1 MPRRVSRR
9 QFVQSSGLAAGAFAL
24 WGLPKS
30 VFGANERLNVACI
43 GVGNQGKYDLENVKH
58 ENIVAMADI
67 DEKFLAAASEHAPK
81 AKKFADYR
89 KMLGEMGKE
98 IDAVVVATPDHSH
111 AYAALMAMNMGKHC
125 YCEKPL
131 AHNVHEVRL
140 MRQAAKQNNL
150 VTQMGTQIH
159 AGENY
164 RRVVEL
170 IKAGAIGP
178 VKETHHWVDGYYS
191 GGDRPK
197 EKQSAPGH
205 VNWDLWLGPAPHRDY
220 HGGLHPFSWR
230 GWWDFGGGKF
240 SDMAC
245 HHMDI
250 AYWALDLVLPESVEA
265 EGPPDHP
272 ESAPKWQ
279 IVKFRYPARG
289 AQPPVHVSWYHGDKR
304 PSQFADGLIPR
315 NWGNSLFVGEKGML
329 LTDYNRH
336 VLLPE
341 GDFKD
346 YKRPEKSIP
355 KSIGHHR
362 EWTEACKTGGKTL
375 CNFDYSGALAE
386 AVQLGNV
393 AYRTGR
399 KITYD
404 PQAGKAVGFAEADK
418 FIKREY
424 RKGWEL

>member
-1 MPRRVSRR
+1 MSRRVSRR
-9 QFVQSSGLAAGAFAL
+9 QFVQSSAATAGAFAL
-24 WGLPKS
+24 WGLPRS

-43 GVGNQGKYDLENVKH
+43 GVGNQGKYNLENVKH
-58 ENIVAMADI
+58 ENLVAMADV
-67 DEKFLAAASEHAPK
+67 DEKFLAAAGELAPK

-89 KMLGEMGKE
+89 RMLEEMGKG

-111 AYAALMAMNMGKHC
+111 AYAAVLAMNLGKHC

-140 MRQAAKQNNL
+140 MRKAAKKNNL

-159 AGENY
+159 AQDNY

-178 VKETHHWVDGYYS
+178 VKEVHVWVDGYYH
-191 GGDRPK
+191 GGDRPH
-197 EKQSAPGH
+197 EKKPAPDT
-205 VNWDLWLGPAPHRDY
+205 VNWDLWLGPAPRRDY
-220 HGGLHPFSWR
+220 HEGLHPFFWR

-250 AYWALDLVLPESVEA
+250 AHWALDLMLPEAVEC

-272 ESAPKWQ
+272 EWAPKWQ
-279 IVKFRYPARG
+279 IARYRYPAKGSRP
-289 AQPPVHVSWYHGDKR
+289 AVNLTWYHGDKR
-304 PSQFADGLIPR
+304 PPQFREGLIPK

-341 GDFKD
+341 KDFAD
-346 YKRPEKSIP
+346 YPRPEKSIP

-362 EWTEACKTGGKTL
+362 EWLEACKTGGKTL

-393 AYRTGR
+393 AYRSGR

-404 PQAGKAVGFAEADK
+404 AATGKAMGYPEADK
-418 FIKREY
+418 FIRRDY